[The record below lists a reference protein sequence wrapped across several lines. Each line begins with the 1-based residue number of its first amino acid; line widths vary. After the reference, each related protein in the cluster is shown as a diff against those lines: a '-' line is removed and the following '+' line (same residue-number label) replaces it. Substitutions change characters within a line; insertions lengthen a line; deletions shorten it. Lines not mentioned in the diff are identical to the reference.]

1 MNPQD
6 EVSIAESSID
16 ESSIG
21 FSRRRLLTG
30 GLTAS
35 GLFLAAT
42 AFARASFAQD
52 KRKAPEPA
60 PEKDKEKKSG
70 PFELPELPYK
80 EDALAPY
87 ISANTMSFHYGKHH
101 STYVKNLNLAVQN
114 NKFKD
119 MPIEKVIAETY
130 KNDDYVG
137 TFNNAAQA
145 WNHSFYW
152 KSMKPGGGGEPS
164 GKLADRIKK
173 DFGSFEDFKKKFS
186 AAATGQF
193 GSGWAWLVLEKDKLS
208 VMKTANADTPIVQ
221 GIKPLIT
228 CDVWEHAYYLDY
240 QNKRG
245 DYVTAYLDHL
255 VNWEFAASNLA

>member
-1 MNPQD
+1 MTQL
-6 EVSIAESSID
+6 ESS
-16 ESSIG
+16 SG

-35 GLFLAAT
+35 GLFFAA
-42 AFARASFAQD
+42 AALSGASFAQD
-52 KRKAPEPA
+52 KRKPPAEPA
-60 PEKDKEKKSG
+60 PEKDKEKKGG
-70 PFELPELPYK
+70 PFELPALPYK

-87 ISANTMSFHYGKHH
+87 ISANTMGFHYGKHH
-101 STYVKNLNLAVQN
+101 KTYIDRLNTAVKD
-114 NKFKD
+114 NKFKE
-119 MPIEKVIAETY
+119 MPIEKIIAETY

-152 KSMKPGGGGEPS
+152 QSMKPGGGGEPS

-173 DFGSFEDFKKKFS
+173 DFGSFEDFKKKFTE
-186 AAATGQF
+186 AANGQF
-193 GSGWAWLVLEKDKLS
+193 GSGWAWLVVDKDKLAIQ
-208 VMKTANADTPIVQ
+208 KTSNADTPIAT
-221 GIKPLIT
+221 GGKPLIT

-245 DYVTAYLDHL
+245 DYVTAYLEHL
-255 VNWEFAASNLA
+255 VNWEFAASNL

>member
-1 MNPQD
+1 MTH
-6 EVSIAESSID
+6 D
-16 ESSIG
+16 ESPIG
-21 FSRRRLLTG
+21 FSRRSLLTG

-42 AFARASFAQD
+42 ALARASFAQE
-52 KRKAPEPA
+52 KKKTAAEPA
-60 PEKDKEKKSG
+60 DKDKKGG
-70 PFELPELPYK
+70 PFELPPLPYK

-87 ISANTMSFHYGKHH
+87 ISANTMGFHYGKHH
-101 STYVKNLNLAVQN
+101 KTYVDRLNTAVMN
-114 NKFKD
+114 NKFKE
-119 MPIEKVIAETY
+119 MSIEKIIAETY

-152 KSMKPGGGGEPS
+152 KSMKPNGGGEPS

-173 DFGSFEDFKKKFS
+173 DFGSFDDFKKKFGE
-186 AAATGQF
+186 AANGQF
-193 GSGWAWLVLEKDKLS
+193 GSGWAWLVLEKDKLA
-208 VMKTANADTPIVQ
+208 VMKTSNADTPIAQ

-228 CDVWEHAYYLDY
+228 IDVWEHAYYLDY
-240 QNKRG
+240 QNKRP

-255 VNWEFAASNLA
+255 VNWEFAASNL